1 MLDIPSRPD
10 GRRDPTGASVMS
22 DRKKLWL
29 AGLLGGCLMASPPA
43 AYADPP
49 HAFEAGWQGA
59 ETCELLYR
67 DETMRIGR
75 CTFPPGVGHE
85 RHYHDPHFGYVLEG
99 GVLRIND
106 QAGERVVT
114 TRTGDSWSTTER
126 TEHEAVN
133 IGDTTTR
140 YLIVEKLAD

>member
-1 MLDIPSRPD
+1 M
-10 GRRDPTGASVMS
+10 T
-22 DRKKLWL
+22 DRNRLWP
-29 AGLLGGCLMASPPA
+29 AGLLLGGLVVGQPA
-43 AYADPP
+43 ACADPP
-49 HAFEAGWQGA
+49 HAFEAGWQGVK
-59 ETCELLYR
+59 TCELLYR
-67 DETMRIGR
+67 DTTVRIGR
-75 CTFPPGVGHE
+75 CAFPPGVGHE

-99 GVLRIND
+99 GVLRIDD

-126 TEHEAVN
+126 TEHEALN